1 MSVREPS
8 GAYRM
13 HVGGEVDVR
22 GAYCAISSA
31 KLINVSKEDEAILF
45 KNTAKW
51 IADCQ
56 TYEGGFGGAPDL
68 EAHGGYSFCA
78 AAALA
83 MLGTTAH
90 VDLYALLVNFSIL
103 CTNSNANLPISI

>member
-1 MSVREPS
+1 
-8 GAYRM
+8 M
-13 HVGGEVDVR
+13 HEDGEIDVR
-22 GAYCAISSA
+22 GVYCAISSA
-31 KLINVSKEDEAILF
+31 KLVNISKHDEEILF
-45 KNTAKW
+45 KNTATW

-56 TYEGGFGGAPDL
+56 TYEGGFGGVPGA

-90 VDLYALLVNFSIL
+90 TDLQSLLRWTVFRQMPFEGGFQGRTNKLVDGCYL
-103 CTNSNANLPISI
+103 CF